1 MEPIAFVRGMEQ
13 ILAKGVQVKVVTT
26 DRHVSIRKIME
37 EGLEVQDGTEGPTKE
52 LGIMHAFDPWLTT
65 KGKYSIRLL

>member
-1 MEPIAFVRGMEQ
+1 
-13 ILAKGVQVKVVTT
+13 
-26 DRHVSIRKIME
+26 ME

-65 KGKYSIRLL
+65 KGKYSITLLWYGLIGAHQLEGLLETALR